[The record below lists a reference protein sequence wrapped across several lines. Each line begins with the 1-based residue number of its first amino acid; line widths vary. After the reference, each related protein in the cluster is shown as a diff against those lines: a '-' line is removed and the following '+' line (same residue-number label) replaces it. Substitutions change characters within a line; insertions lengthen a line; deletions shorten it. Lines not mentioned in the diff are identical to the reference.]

1 MSGTADRPVV
11 IVGAGVSGLSL
22 AVRLAERGVETV
34 VVERE
39 SRPGGLARSFCYDG
53 FTFDIGPHR
62 FHTYDPAVERFL
74 RATLGSS
81 VREISRSSKLHF
93 RGRFYPW
100 PLHPSLVLLRFPP
113 GIALG
118 VVRDLLR
125 GYPRHHAASFREQ
138 IIGMYGETLYRHF
151 FEGYSTKFLGLPP
164 ELTHVDWAKTGVDR
178 AIIDSRLKIQSL
190 WRLAWTILATWKRPE
205 LGFLYPAGGCGQ
217 LAEILAARVERLGGR
232 VLCGHEVD
240 RLEVAGDR
248 VATVQVGDAL
258 LEPSLVVWTGT
269 VGSLATGL
277 GLPVPALTY
286 LPLVCYNLM
295 LTDGAPHDF
304 QWCYHG
310 AADVVFSRVS
320 VPTRF
325 DPGNTPPG
333 RRSLCVEVTCG
344 ADRAVWDDPA
354 SRVERVLDD
363 LVRERL
369 LRSTAEVIGVRTE
382 RIPWAYPVYALD
394 YRDNF
399 AAFRQATGRYRNLLL
414 GGRLGL
420 FWYNNM
426 DHCVEASLELAEQVL
441 HRLGPGASR

>member
-138 IIGMYGETLYRHF
+138 IIGMYGETPTGTLR
-151 FEGYSTKFLGLPP
+151 GYSTSSRPP
-164 ELTHVDWAKTGVDR
+164 ELTHVDWANR
-178 AIIDSRLKIQSL
+178 RRPRHHRLRLQIQSL
-190 WRLAWTILATWKRPE
+190 WRLA
-205 LGFLYPAGGCGQ
+205 
-217 LAEILAARVERLGGR
+217 
-232 VLCGHEVD
+232 
-240 RLEVAGDR
+240 
-248 VATVQVGDAL
+248 
-258 LEPSLVVWTGT
+258 
-269 VGSLATGL
+269 
-277 GLPVPALTY
+277 
-286 LPLVCYNLM
+286 
-295 LTDGAPHDF
+295 
-304 QWCYHG
+304 
-310 AADVVFSRVS
+310 
-320 VPTRF
+320 
-325 DPGNTPPG
+325 
-333 RRSLCVEVTCG
+333 
-344 ADRAVWDDPA
+344 
-354 SRVERVLDD
+354 
-363 LVRERL
+363 
-369 LRSTAEVIGVRTE
+369 
-382 RIPWAYPVYALD
+382 
-394 YRDNF
+394 
-399 AAFRQATGRYRNLLL
+399 
-414 GGRLGL
+414 
-420 FWYNNM
+420 
-426 DHCVEASLELAEQVL
+426 
-441 HRLGPGASR
+441 